1 MIMVTVI
8 QDNHIEN
15 YANITKLLTIIG
27 TMMLI
32 EVLIILKKILHEY
45 YNYSYSH

>member
-1 MIMVTVI
+1 MVTVI
-8 QDNHIEN
+8 QDNHNIEN